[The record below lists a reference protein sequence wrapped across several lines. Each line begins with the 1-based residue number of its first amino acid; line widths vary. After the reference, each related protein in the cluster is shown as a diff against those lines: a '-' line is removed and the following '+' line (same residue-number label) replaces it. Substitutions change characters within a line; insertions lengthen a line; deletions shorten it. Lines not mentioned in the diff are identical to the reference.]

1 MEIRVRHLCA
11 LVAEMISDRLD
22 DIVHLAG
29 PVAFFLNAIAGGKY
43 ALGGERIRHREG
55 GCFRRIG
62 GKPQSYPIMH
72 SRV

>member
-1 MEIRVRHLCA
+1 MDAMSIHRTETCQFTEQKHVN
-11 LVAEMISDRLD
+11 S
-22 DIVHLAG
+22 
-29 PVAFFLNAIAGGKY
+29 PNAIAGGKY

-55 GCFRRIG
+55 GRFRRIG